1 MQSKHLRLLLFFA
14 ALWSACAR
22 PGTPSGG
29 LKDTEPPKIDSTRS
43 TPNFTTRFKQKKIE
57 LTFDEWIIL
66 KDVGQQLL
74 ISPPPAKKPD
84 VRIKGKTV
92 VVEFDP
98 QEAFRENTTYT
109 LNFGTAVRDLHEE
122 NPAQD
127 LRFVFSTGAVLDSLR
142 LGGIVTDAYSG
153 EPVENVAVA
162 LYDPAGS
169 DSLPAKERPYYFAR
183 TDKSGQFAIAN
194 LRAGRFLC
202 AAFEDGSQNLR
213 LDPGSERVDFP
224 DSLVGVSE
232 AGTAP
237 LALRLFKNSEK
248 TRLLE
253 SRTKTYG
260 QIQLLYNGDADTLK
274 IQSAVSDMRLWT
286 ARLAD
291 SLVVWY
297 DYPRDT
303 LWNLLAGA
311 DTIPVKAGLRGDFL
325 KNRRLVWADATPAAA
340 GGGSRR
346 KPAAADASPAPDTA
360 GLVSKTVTL
369 RPGKPLELPFNG
381 PVQSVDTTR
390 CLLQKD
396 SATLEPPRFVFDAAR
411 PDLLRLAAP
420 LSGAGLYRLL
430 LAPGAVTDVYGIAN
444 KDTLA
449 RLINLPD
456 EKQLGGLNLTLRALK
471 PGAQYVL
478 YLYND
483 KILEETER
491 FTAEG
496 DARRVLFSRL
506 PAAALTIRLVEDTN
520 GDGHWTSG
528 DYYARRQPEP
538 IFTKKLEP
546 LRANWEVEIEWSAS
560 ASSGKRDRF

>member
-1 MQSKHLRLLLFFA
+1 MQSKHLLLLFFA
-14 ALWSACAR
+14 AVLWGACAR

-43 TPNFTTRFKQKKIE
+43 TPNFTTRFTQKKIE
-57 LTFDEWIIL
+57 LSFDEWIIL

-74 ISPPPAKKPD
+74 ISPPPAKKPE

-98 QEAFRENTTYT
+98 QESFRENTTYS

-127 LRFVFSTGAVLDSLR
+127 LRFVFSTGDVLDSLR

-153 EPVENVAVA
+153 EPVENVVVA
-162 LYDPAGS
+162 LYEPAGS
-169 DSLPAKERPYYFAR
+169 DSLPAKERPYYLAR

-194 LRAGRFLC
+194 LRAGQFLC

-213 LDPGSERVDFP
+213 WDAGSERVAFP
-224 DSLVGVSE
+224 DSLARVSE
-232 AGTAP
+232 TGAAP

-248 TRLLE
+248 IRLQE
-253 SRTKTYG
+253 ARTKAYG

-274 IQSAVSDMRLWT
+274 MQSAVADMRLWT
-286 ARLAD
+286 TRTAD
-291 SLVVWY
+291 SLLIWY
-297 DYPRDT
+297 DYPQDT
-303 LWNLLAGA
+303 LWNLLAGT
-311 DTIPVKAGLRGDFL
+311 DTIPVKAGARGDFL
-325 KNRRLVWADATPAAA
+325 KNRRLVWADVSPVA
-340 GGGSRR
+340 GAGSRR

-369 RPGKPLELPFNG
+369 RPGKPVELPFNG

-390 CLLQKD
+390 CTLQKD
-396 SATLEPPRFVFDAAR
+396 SATLEAPRFVFDAAR
-411 PDLLRLAAP
+411 PDLLRLAVP
-420 LSGAGLYRLL
+420 LSGAGLYRLT

-449 RLINLPD
+449 RLINIPD

-496 DARRVLFSRL
+496 DTRRVVFSRL
-506 PAAALTIRLVEDTN
+506 PAAALTVRLVEDAD
-520 GDGHWTSG
+520 GDGRWTSG
-528 DYYARRQPEP
+528 DYYARRQPEQ

-546 LRANWEVEIEWSAS
+546 LRANWEVEVEMSAS
-560 ASSGKRDRF
+560 ASSGRRDRF

>member
-1 MQSKHLRLLLFFA
+1 MQSKHLLLLLLA
-14 ALWSACAR
+14 ATLWGACAR

-43 TPNFTTRFKQKKIE
+43 TPNFTTRFTQKKIE
-57 LTFDEWIIL
+57 LSFDEWIIL

-74 ISPPPAKKPD
+74 ISPPPAKKPE

-98 QEAFRENTTYT
+98 QESFRENTTYS

-127 LRFVFSTGAVLDSLR
+127 LRFVFSTGDVLDSLR

-153 EPVENVAVA
+153 EPVENVVVA
-162 LYDPAGS
+162 LYEPAGS
-169 DSLPAKERPYYFAR
+169 DSLPAKERPYYLAR

-213 LDPGSERVDFP
+213 WDAGSERVAFP
-224 DSLVGVSE
+224 DSLARVSE
-232 AGTAP
+232 IGTAP

-248 TRLLE
+248 IRLLE
-253 SRTKTYG
+253 ARTKAYG
-260 QIQLLYNGDADTLK
+260 QIQLLYSGDADTIK
-274 IQSAVSDMRLWT
+274 MQSAVSDMRLWT
-286 ARLAD
+286 TRLAD
-291 SLVVWY
+291 SLLIWY
-297 DYPRDT
+297 DYPQDT

-311 DTIPVKAGLRGDFL
+311 DTIPVKAGARGDFL
-325 KNRRLVWADATPAAA
+325 KNRRLVWADASPTA
-340 GGGSRR
+340 GAGSRR

-390 CLLQKD
+390 CTLQKD
-396 SATLEPPRFVFDAAR
+396 SATLEAPRFVFDAAR
-411 PDLLRLAAP
+411 PDLLRLVVP
-420 LSGAGLYRLL
+420 LSGAGLYRLT

-471 PGAQYVL
+471 PGARYVL

-491 FTAEG
+491 FTAES
-496 DARRVLFSRL
+496 DTRRVVFSRL
-506 PAAALTIRLVEDTN
+506 PAAALTVRLVED
-520 GDGHWTSG
+520 GDGDGRWTSG
-528 DYYARRQPEP
+528 DYYARRQPEQ

-546 LRANWEVEIEWSAS
+546 LRANWEVEVEMSAS
-560 ASSGKRDRF
+560 ASSGRRDRF